1 MKKNT
6 IKGLLFASPWLVGFV
21 GLTLYP
27 ILLSLYYG
35 FTEFNV
41 FQPPKFVGLKNYSE
55 LFEDELFW
63 KSLKNTLY
71 VTLIGIPVN
80 LIFALLIAMLLN
92 MKVRG
97 MAFYRTIFYLP
108 TIVPIAASTL
118 LWIWIMNGQYGL
130 LNQLLGKLGVYQPS
144 WFGDPSYTKPSLLI
158 IGVWAVGNIIV
169 IFLASLQDVPRS
181 LYESAEID
189 GANFGRKFVHITLP
203 GISPIILFQLIMQVI
218 NGFQYFTQA
227 YFIVGSSGG
236 LNSASGGPENSLLMY
251 AIHLYQNAFYYLKM
265 GKASAMAW
273 VMFILVGVI
282 TWAIFK
288 SSKKWVT
295 YGGE

>member
-6 IKGLLFASPWLVGFV
+6 LKGLLFASPWLIGFV

-27 ILLSLYYG
+27 IGLSLYYS

-41 FQPPKFVGLKNYSE
+41 FQPPKYVGIKNFE
-55 LFEDELFW
+55 ALFNDSLFW
-63 KSLKNTLY
+63 KSLANTLY
-71 VTLIGIPVN
+71 VTGWSIPIN
-80 LIFALLIAMLLN
+80 LIFALLVAMLLN

-97 MAFYRTIFYLP
+97 MAVYRTVFYLP
-108 TIVPIAASTL
+108 TIVPLAASTL

-130 LNQLLGKLGVYQPS
+130 LNKLLGQLGLYQPS
-144 WFGDPSYTKPSLLI
+144 WFGDPAYTKPSLLI
-158 IGVWAVGNIIV
+158 IGTWAVGNIIV
-169 IFLASLQDVPRS
+169 IFLASLQDVPKS

-189 GANFGRKFVHITLP
+189 GANWARKFFHITLP
-203 GISPIILFQLIMQVI
+203 GISPIILFQLIMLVI

-251 AIHLYQNAFYYLKM
+251 AIYLYQNAFYFLKM

-273 VMFILVGVI
+273 LMFILVGAV
-282 TWAIFK
+282 TWIIFK
-288 SSKKWVT
+288 TSKRWVT